1 MGQET
6 GQRRDTPERR
16 DELGYALENSVNG
29 GEDHVSTLLEY
40 VHTVRRRWR
49 TLLFFVIGIPVAVV
63 LYSLTQT
70 PLYSASATVVIN
82 RQDIASAILGTPTDP
97 TQAQEPERIV
107 ADQAQFARGPAVAKR
122 ALFIEK
128 SSGLSPVSLLSSS
141 SVGVNPSAD
150 LLTFTVLSRSPTLAV
165 GLSNAYANAYVKVRL
180 EADQRPYLAAL
191 GTATK
196 STDKAR
202 FRVLAA
208 VQNGN
213 SQLVS
218 PATSATKVRPAVV
231 RNAMLA
237 LLAGLVLGLAAV
249 FVREALD
256 TRVRSEDEV
265 IARLGAP
272 LLARLATPSRYLR
285 RQNHL
290 VTVDHSDPRQL
301 ESFRTLRT
309 NFDFANL
316 GLRARSVLIVSAR
329 ESEGKSTT
337 AANLAVTLA
346 YSGRSVALVDLDLR
360 QPYLNRFF
368 DLDPEP
374 GLTDVAMGK
383 CSLREA
389 LRHVQV
395 DPAPSANGTPLAPGE
410 LAVLTAG
417 PLPPD
422 PAEFVSHEAV
432 GEILSELQDQYDVVL
447 VDSAPILPVSDA
459 MILSS
464 KVDGIIVVAHMA
476 KLYRSTLEEL
486 ARVLSMSMTPRMGV
500 VLAAAETV
508 GGYGY
513 GQGYGYG
520 YGGSG
525 GPRRDADRASRS

>member
-1 MGQET
+1 M
-6 GQRRDTPERR
+6 PERR
-16 DELGYALENSVNG
+16 DELGYAVENSVNG

-49 TLLFFVIGIPVAVV
+49 TLLFFIIVIPVAVV

-70 PLYSASATVVIN
+70 PLYSATATVVIN

-97 TQAQEPERIV
+97 TQAQQPERIV

-122 ALFIEK
+122 ALFYDK
-128 SSGLSPVSLLSSS
+128 GSGLSPISLLSSS

-165 GLSNAYANAYVKVRL
+165 GLSNAYARAYVKVRL
-180 EADQRPYLAAL
+180 EIDRKPYLAAL
-191 GTATK
+191 QTALLTPK
-196 STDKAR
+196 TGKLQAQLR
-202 FRVLAA
+202 TLAA
-208 VQNGN
+208 VQDGN
-213 SQLVS
+213 SQLVA

-249 FVREALD
+249 FMREALD

-265 IARLGAP
+265 TARLGVP
-272 LLARLATPSRYLR
+272 LLGRLATPSRTLR

-290 VTVDHSDPRQL
+290 VALYHSDPRQL

-389 LRHVQV
+389 LRHVPV
-395 DPAPSANGTPLAPGE
+395 EPAPSANGTPLAPGE

-476 KLYRSTLEEL
+476 KLHRSTLEEL
-486 ARVLSMSMTPRMGV
+486 ARVLSMSMAPRMGV

-520 YGGSG
+520 YGYGGSG